1 MTCPDMS
8 RAPFFR
14 VVEIWAPSAPGW
26 LLPFPRI
33 VSASRAC
40 SPSWHLCKHF
50 PPSPQVQG
58 HATGPCLSAGLLQ
71 ASSLLAFPLPGWD
84 LENPVKPSTA
94 PASGYSHHPFLLWC
108 LSCLPFWSFSR
119 ERCSGSLWS
128 QLPHTVGMCVCVV
141 SFLGHNTKGAVWEEP
156 SA

>member
-1 MTCPDMS
+1 M
-8 RAPFFR
+8 
-14 VVEIWAPSAPGW
+14 
-26 LLPFPRI
+26 
-33 VSASRAC
+33 SASRAC

-128 QLPHTVGMCVCVV
+128 QLPHTVGMCVCGLLPGTQYQGG
-141 SFLGHNTKGAVWEEP
+141 SLGGAFYLGIHSTFNTYLLSTTSRETKK
-156 SA
+156 